1 MFSKRTIAA
10 GFAMA
15 AAITV
20 ISIPSAS
27 AGTVQNG
34 YSCQAGLAGWQEVLS
49 VTVNAPATARQGDTI
64 TVTGSVTG
72 TIPRAGARAAG
83 AYHGSINLQTAGASS
98 WVTIAGMASPAA
110 QDGDPFALAGGSGQI
125 TLNAVGVV
133 TFMPQQIAWAAGPS
147 SGWTCFDPDGV
158 APVAASVQVRPR

>member
-1 MFSKRTIAA
+1 MLSKRMIAA

-20 ISIPSAS
+20 ITVPSAS

-34 YSCQAGLAGWQEVLS
+34 YSCQAGLYGWQEALS
-49 VTVNAPATARQGDTI
+49 VTVNVPATARQGDTI

-83 AYHGSINLQTAGASS
+83 TYHGSIDLQTAGASS

-110 QDGDPFALAGGSGQI
+110 RDGDPYALAGGSGQL

-133 TFMPQQIAWAAGPS
+133 TFMPQHVTWALAQNY
-147 SGWTCFDPDGV
+147 GWSCFDPDGV
-158 APVAASVQVRPR
+158 APVAASVQVLPR